1 MKYYIKG
8 LIVAL
13 VVLFPVL
20 FYIYTFEDQK
30 NYVDISYYGVVMF
43 GVLSIL
49 LFVFLTKSLKSTN
62 KQLFISITLTNML
75 VKMVCSIMLLLIYK
89 EINQPPD
96 GKFIIPFLSIYL
108 TFTIFETWFMVRLAD
123 ENLKNN
129 MTTSTLVTTFDIE
142 HFASFD
148 DPMLENAEV
157 RIIAQEGDKF
167 KLLFNNK
174 VFVAALRSFD
184 AETKIARINIDGY
197 HYQIKINESIDHL
210 VKDLGFLSVSKHSIK
225 EIRSPMPGL
234 VVTVFV
240 EIGQQVNDGD
250 KLLSLEAMKME
261 NILKSPGDGIVK
273 SITVM
278 KGSTVDKNQVLI
290 NFE

>member
-1 MKYYIKG
+1 
-8 LIVAL
+8 
-13 VVLFPVL
+13 
-20 FYIYTFEDQK
+20 
-30 NYVDISYYGVVMF
+30 
-43 GVLSIL
+43 
-49 LFVFLTKSLKSTN
+49 
-62 KQLFISITLTNML
+62 
-75 VKMVCSIMLLLIYK
+75 
-89 EINQPPD
+89 
-96 GKFIIPFLSIYL
+96 
-108 TFTIFETWFMVRLAD
+108 
-123 ENLKNN
+123 

-174 VFVAALRSFD
+174 VFVSAFLRSFD

-234 VVTVFV
+234 VVTVFM

-261 NILKSPGDGIVK
+261 NILKSPGDGIVN
-273 SITVM
+273 SYNRNERQH
-278 KGSTVDKNQVLI
+278 S
-290 NFE
+290 